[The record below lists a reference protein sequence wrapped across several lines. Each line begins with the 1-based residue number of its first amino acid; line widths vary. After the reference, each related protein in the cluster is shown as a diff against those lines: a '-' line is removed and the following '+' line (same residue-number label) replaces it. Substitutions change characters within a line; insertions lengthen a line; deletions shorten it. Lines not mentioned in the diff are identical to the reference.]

1 MHIPKGCRNHKEDSE
16 YKKQIV
22 LWSKPWKS
30 SSFQLIYFAFMNFRV
45 FQGGWHFTHL
55 KKPGMWQG
63 KGRRSKSKGL
73 AVFQMQCI
81 FLLFFSTRNLRGFWH
96 FNSVQNHSSKKCV
109 QLLCQKNTHTCT
121 WTYSWYKYT
130 FQIAVPLTEYLSVFI
145 RCLCVVSF
153 TPF

>member
-1 MHIPKGCRNHKEDSE
+1 MHIPKGCRNHKEESE

-73 AVFQMQCI
+73 AVFQMQSI

-109 QLLCQKNTHTCT
+109 QLLCQKNTHTRALGHT
-121 WTYSWYKYT
+121 HDTNIHSKLL
-130 FQIAVPLTEYLSVFI
+130 FL
-145 RCLCVVSF
+145 
-153 TPF
+153 

>member
-1 MHIPKGCRNHKEDSE
+1 M
-16 YKKQIV
+16 V

-30 SSFQLIYFAFMNFRV
+30 SSFQLIYFAFMNLRV

-96 FNSVQNHSSKKCV
+96 FNSVQNHSSKKMCTASMSKKQTHARALGHTHATNIPICCSSKWIFLWVYLLDVCV
-109 QLLCQKNTHTCT
+109 
-121 WTYSWYKYT
+121 
-130 FQIAVPLTEYLSVFI
+130 
-145 RCLCVVSF
+145 
-153 TPF
+153 